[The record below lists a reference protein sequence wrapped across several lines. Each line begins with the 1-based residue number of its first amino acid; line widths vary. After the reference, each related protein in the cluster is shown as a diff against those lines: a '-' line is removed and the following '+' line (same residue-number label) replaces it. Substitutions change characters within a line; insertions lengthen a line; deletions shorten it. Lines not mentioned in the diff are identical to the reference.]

1 MHRYHG
7 RRRHGH
13 GRHWHRPYY
22 GGWGGYPYVLPYYG
36 YAFRPFVPYYNPVL
50 W

>member
-7 RRRHGH
+7 RRWHGH
-13 GRHWHRPYY
+13 GRRHLHRPYY
-22 GGWGGYPYVLPYYG
+22 GWGGYPYVMPYYG
-36 YAFRPFVPYYNPVL
+36 FRPLFPYYNPVL

>member
-7 RRRHGH
+7 RRWHGH
-13 GRHWHRPYY
+13 GRRHWHRPYY
-22 GGWGGYPYVLPYYG
+22 GWGGYPYVMPYYG
-36 YAFRPFVPYYNPVL
+36 FRPFLPYYNPVL

>member
-7 RRRHGH
+7 RRWHGH
-13 GRHWHRPYY
+13 GRGWHRPYY
-22 GGWGGYPYVLPYYG
+22 GWGGNPYIMPYYG
-36 YAFRPFVPYYNPVL
+36 FRPFLPYFNPVL